1 MTSRRDPDMASL
13 LATLFDYDGVLAD
26 TLTDML
32 RFAGETCAE
41 MGYPRKPTAA
51 DLDAL
56 ETMSFVDY
64 GLRLGI
70 PADRAQEFARRTM
83 AHFEARAEPPPIFS
97 GMDVVVRGA
106 AARGQVGIVTG
117 SPARA
122 VLQFLEE
129 HRLNA
134 YVNILIAVE
143 HTGTRTE
150 KISAALAQL
159 GRQPDE
165 ACLIGDAVSDVHAC
179 REVGIRS
186 IAVAWGHQRAPRLA
200 AAGADAVVS
209 SPQELA
215 ELLKRI

>member
-1 MTSRRDPDMASL
+1 MTRRRGPDIASI

-26 TLTDML
+26 TLADML
-32 RFAGETCAE
+32 RFAGETCAD

-83 AHFEARAEPPPIFS
+83 ARFEARAEPPPIFS
-97 GMDVVVRGA
+97 GMDIVVRKA

-122 VLQFLEE
+122 VLQFLEK

-134 YVNILIAVE
+134 SVNVLIAVE
-143 HTGTRTE
+143 HMGTRTE

-159 GRQPDE
+159 GREPNE

-179 REVGIRS
+179 RELGVRS
-186 IAVAWGHQRAPRLA
+186 IAVAWGHQSAARLA
-200 AAGADAVVS
+200 AAGADSVVGL
-209 SPQELA
+209 PQELA
-215 ELLKRI
+215 ELLERI